1 MQLVQLARRNI
12 TGNAFR
18 SWVVALCA
26 CLVAG
31 LALGTTLILRGADSS
46 LRLANQ
52 RLGADIVVVPEG
64 AVEKVE
70 GALLMGHTT
79 RVWMASQ
86 NLDKVVGVPGVQAAS
101 PQIYLSTLL
110 NASCCSVPNMFLVA
124 YDPATDFTLEP
135 WLKNTIGQ
143 GLKLGEVV
151 GGAFVFTPEGEQ
163 NIQIYGYLVTL
174 KANLEPT
181 GTGIDQSMFM
191 TLETARDIARVS
203 VTMAVAPLEIPDN
216 SISAVMVQLDPGA
229 DPQATAVEIMHRVP
243 GVTPIV
249 SSNLFQAYRKQ
260 LGSLRAG
267 IGATLGLT
275 LGLSVLLIG
284 LVFSMAANERR
295 RELGVLRAMGA
306 SRAFV
311 FRTLLVEAGMLALA
325 GAFTGITLTILVVYL
340 FRTLIVVTLGLP
352 FLMPALSTLAAEVL
366 AGLGVAL
373 VVITLAA
380 LFPAVRISRLD
391 PAVAMRE

>member
-1 MQLVQLARRNI
+1 MHLLQLARRNI
-12 TGNAFR
+12 AGNAFR

-31 LALGTTLILRGADSS
+31 LALGTALILRGADSS

-64 AVEKVE
+64 TVEKVE

-79 RVWMASQ
+79 RVWMPTR
-86 NLDKVVGVPGVQAAS
+86 NLDLIAAVPGVQTAS

-124 YDPATDFTLEP
+124 YDPSTDFTLEP
-135 WLKNTIGQ
+135 WLKSTIGQ
-143 GLKLGEVV
+143 GLRLGEVV

-191 TLETARDIARVS
+191 TMETARDIARVS
-203 VTMAVAPLEIPDN
+203 VTMAVAPLEIPED
-216 SISAVMVQLDPGA
+216 SISAVMVRLEPGA
-229 DPQATAVEIMHRVP
+229 DPQATAVEIMHRVQ

-267 IGATLGLT
+267 IGATLSLT
-275 LGLSVLLIG
+275 LGLSVVLIG

-306 SRAFV
+306 SRTFV

-325 GAFTGITLTILVVYL
+325 GALTGIVLTVLVVYL
-340 FRTLIVVTLGLP
+340 FHTLIVVTLGLP
-352 FLMPALSTLAAEVL
+352 VLLPALSTLVLEVL
-366 AGLGVAL
+366 AGLAVAL

-380 LFPAVRISRLD
+380 LLPAWRISRLD
-391 PAVAMRE
+391 PAIAMRE